1 MSNPSDVVQFDLAK
15 YDLSL
20 LPTKYIEY
28 MFYYNLLAYNNQPG
42 QLSLTSLF
50 EDLIKANRLDV
61 IKDYNDF
68 IVRWGKSDT
77 VSLEN

>member
-1 MSNPSDVVQFDLAK
+1 
-15 YDLSL
+15 
-20 LPTKYIEY
+20 
-28 MFYYNLLAYNNQPG
+28 
-42 QLSLTSLF
+42 LSLTSLF